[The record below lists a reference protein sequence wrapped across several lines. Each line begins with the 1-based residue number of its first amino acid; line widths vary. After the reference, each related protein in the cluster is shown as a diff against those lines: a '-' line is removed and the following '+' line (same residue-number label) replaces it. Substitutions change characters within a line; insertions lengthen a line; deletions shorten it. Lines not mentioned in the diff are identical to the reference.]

1 MNEPKNSSKET
12 VIVRATAPLCAKQIV
27 SIQESLKSM
36 SDQLP
41 INLVLVPA
49 EFEVVPNSNVD
60 KLLPILERMC
70 ANQEATN
77 AVMVQ
82 VSTAMTQIL
91 DFLVATG
98 IETPDD
104 RPTLSTSLEG

>member
-1 MNEPKNSSKET
+1 MNEPRNSSKET
-12 VIVRATAPLCAKQIV
+12 VILKATVPMGAQQIA
-27 SIQESLKSM
+27 SIQESLKGL
-36 SDQLP
+36 SDPLP
-41 INLVLVPA
+41 IDLVLVPA
-49 EFEVVPNSNVD
+49 EFEVVPTSNVD

-91 DFLVATG
+91 DFLVATSA
-98 IETPDD
+98 EVED
-104 RPTLSTSLEG
+104 RPALSTSLEG